1 MRRDEKQMGEERAT
15 KAKEKE
21 EEDLKGKGRKATKEE
36 EPDRKEEQ
44 LKPQVELPLMLRPHE
59 RAGTLL
65 LPQESITVL
74 DFPGR
79 ESHWIH
85 GPTSG

>member
-1 MRRDEKQMGEERAT
+1 MGEERAT
-15 KAKEKE
+15 KAKDNE

-59 RAGTLL
+59 RAGT
-65 LPQESITVL
+65 
-74 DFPGR
+74 
-79 ESHWIH
+79 
-85 GPTSG
+85 